1 MSENDKPEVE
11 PFDAGQE
18 GVTEPDFEYDEE
30 ELNLVAEF
38 KKHPEG
44 VAALKR
50 IGVYAR
56 ECFKEAWDANE
67 KFRANMTE
75 IWKLF
80 SGVLDP
86 KAPPYQHMA
95 NAHVPILMENT
106 VRMVSRQAFELFG
119 NWTQV
124 FGVVPIGPDD
134 EQTAK
139 LLSLHGNWQIRSRI
153 KDFKRQVGHR
163 GLLIFDLFG
172 DVTCHSYWDP
182 QRRSNRHEIL
192 TASEF
197 VCSNAHVSTM
207 PDYSDVS
214 WVAKVV
220 HMDAH
225 ELRKM
230 DGLWEDVSTT
240 LKRLPPDW
248 RMGSSRASYAMRWT
262 RARALTRRRTRAV
275 SIG

>member
-11 PFDAGQE
+11 PFEAGQE
-18 GVTEPDFEYDEE
+18 GETEPDFEYDEE

-67 KFRANMTE
+67 KFRANMAE

-124 FGVVPIGPDD
+124 FGVVPIGP
-134 EQTAK
+134 TCV
-139 LLSLHGNWQIRSRI
+139 WRRSAS
-153 KDFKRQVGHR
+153 HR
-163 GLLIFDLFG
+163 GIRCVSIPG
-172 DVTCHSYWDP
+172 
-182 QRRSNRHEIL
+182 RSGT
-192 TASEF
+192 TA
-197 VCSNAHVSTM
+197 A
-207 PDYSDVS
+207 
-214 WVAKVV
+214 
-220 HMDAH
+220 
-225 ELRKM
+225 R
-230 DGLWEDVSTT
+230 
-240 LKRLPPDW
+240 
-248 RMGSSRASYAMRWT
+248 SYAPSWRLASGAFPT
-262 RARALTRRRTRAV
+262 SSAA
-275 SIG
+275 